1 MELNE
6 LKASWIELNSKVN
19 HMEEALNATTI
30 TQKVQAPLR
39 KEPTLE
45 IVIGALT
52 LLWTGGF
59 MGDNFGAFAI
69 KPALALP
76 ALFIHCL
83 AIAVI
88 AHSIWQ
94 LVLIQKLEWTQPVV
108 ETQTRLAE
116 IKRFRVKGAK
126 QFFAASLTGWFAF
139 PILLLQTLLGP
150 SVLTKVNPFWILSN
164 IAFGFIVIIG
174 IILVSHRIGD
184 SHSVTNKFNEFLAG
198 TPVTLA
204 ERELKSLSEF

>member
-6 LKASWIELNSKVN
+6 LKSSWTELNSRVN
-19 HMEEALNATTI
+19 HMEEALKATTI
-30 TQKVQAPLR
+30 AQKVQAPLR
-39 KEPTLE
+39 KEPILE

-59 MGDNFGAFAI
+59 LGDNFAALTGS
-69 KPALALP
+69 PALALP

-83 AIAVI
+83 AIAAI

-94 LVLIQKLEWTQPVV
+94 LVLIQKLEWTDPIV

-126 QFFAASLTGWFAF
+126 QFFATSLVGWFTF
-139 PILLLQTLLGP
+139 PILLFQTLLGP
-150 SVLTKVNPFWILSN
+150 SVLTKVSPLWIYCN
-164 IAFGFIVIIG
+164 VAFGFIVIIG
-174 IILVSHRIGD
+174 VILVSQRVGD
-184 SHSVTNKFNEFLAG
+184 SHPVTQRFNEFLAG
-198 TPVTLA
+198 TQVTQA
-204 ERELKSLSEF
+204 ERELESLSEF